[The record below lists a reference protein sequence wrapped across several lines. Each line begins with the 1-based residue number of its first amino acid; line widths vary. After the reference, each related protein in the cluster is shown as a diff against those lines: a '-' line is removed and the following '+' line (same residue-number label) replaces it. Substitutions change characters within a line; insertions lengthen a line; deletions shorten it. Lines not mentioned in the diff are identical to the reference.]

1 MRESQKKD
9 TGARNVRNV
18 AECCAFPMIFGSA
31 GSKSRLAKAAGA
43 EPPGQMSKENL
54 HTAVAQSAF
63 PSQKAEKMTVSDH
76 FLKLGC
82 QTPTTFPSQNA
93 EKVTVS
99 DQFLNLGCRKK
110 LHATVAGSTFSSQKC
125 TKHYHSQTT
134 FGS

>member
-1 MRESQKKD
+1 
-9 TGARNVRNV
+9 
-18 AECCAFPMIFGSA
+18 MIFGSA

-43 EPPGQMSKENL
+43 EPPGQMSNENL

-63 PSQKAEKMTVSDH
+63 PSQNAEKMTVSDR

-99 DQFLNLGCRKK
+99 DQFLKLGCRKIACDCSRK
-110 LHATVAGSTFSSQKC
+110 HIFKSKC
-125 TKHYHSQTT
+125 KKHYHSQTA